1 MNPKTLWRLLKDSGA
16 EWMEDKAPRL
26 GAALAY
32 YTIFSL
38 APLLVIVTAIA
49 GFFFG
54 REAAQGQLASQIQGL
69 VDEQGGK
76 AVQEMVAN
84 AGQTGSGG
92 LATALGIVMLLLGAM
107 GLFGQLQDA
116 LNTVW
121 EVQPKPGRGIL
132 GFLRDR
138 FLSFSM
144 VLSVA
149 FLLLV
154 SLVISA
160 WLAALG
166 SLFGD
171 WQTSVLGHLVNGAVS
186 YVVIT
191 LLFAMIFRYLPD
203 AEIAWKDV
211 WLGAVIAS
219 LLFVV
224 GKLLIGLYLGH
235 SSVGS
240 VYGAAG
246 SLAVLLVWLYYSSQI
261 FLFGAEFTK
270 VYADTFGSRIVP
282 SANAEPVTPQ
292 ARAEEGIP
300 RGEDRQPAA
309 QAQAKRATDPVTLRS
324 R

>member
-1 MNPKTLWRLLKDSGA
+1 MNPKSLWRLVKDSA
-16 EWMEDKAPRL
+16 SAWMEDKAPRL

-38 APLLVIVTAIA
+38 APLLVLVIAIV
-49 GFFFG
+49 GLVFG
-54 REAAQGQLASQIQGL
+54 REAAQGQLLGQIRGL
-69 VDEQGGK
+69 VGEQGGK
-76 AVQEMVAN
+76 AVQEMVAH
-84 AGQTGSGG
+84 AAQPSAGG
-92 LATALGIVMLLLGAM
+92 LATALGIIMLLFGAM

-121 EVQPKPGRGIL
+121 EVQPKPGRGVL
-132 GFLRDR
+132 GFLKDR

-144 VLSVA
+144 VLGVA

-154 SLVISA
+154 SLVINA
-160 WLAALG
+160 WLAALAG
-166 SLFGD
+166 LFGD
-171 WQTSVLGHLVNGAVS
+171 WQASVLGYLVNGAVS
-186 YVVIT
+186 FVVIT
-191 LLFAMIFRYLPD
+191 LLFAMIYRFLPD

-211 WLGAVIAS
+211 WLGAVITS
-219 LLFVV
+219 ILFLL
-224 GKLLIGLYLGH
+224 GKFLIGLYLGH

-270 VYADTFGSRIVP
+270 VYANTSGSRIVP
-282 SANAEPVTPQ
+282 APNAMPVTAE
-292 ARAEEGIP
+292 ARAQEGAP
-300 RGEDRQPAA
+300 REGDRRSAA
-309 QAQAKRATDPVTLRS
+309 PVPEKRADRVAPRS